1 MKKLV
6 ALVVLIPIVFLLSGC
21 FKTISVTYTSPV
33 NGATEVQINATIIWT
48 AKNAT
53 LFDVYFG
60 TDANPPLLSPNQTA
74 MTYSPA
80 MLNPGTTYCW
90 KVVAKDGERQKEGP
104 LWSFTTGSAPSDL
117 NYTGPANNSTD
128 RPLDTTLNWTCVGA
142 TSYDVYFGT
151 DANPPLVSIGQAGSS
166 YSPGPLAP
174 GTTYHWKVIAKN
186 AFGELAGATWKF
198 TTGSAPSDLN
208 YTGPANNSTDRPL
221 DTTLNWTCV
230 GATSYDVYFGT
241 NATPPLV
248 SIGQAGSS
256 YSPGPLAPGTTYH
269 WKVIAKNAFGEL
281 AGATWKFTTGSAPS
295 DLNYTGPANNS
306 TDRPL
311 DTTLN
316 WTCVGATSYDVYF
329 GTDANPPL
337 VSIGQAGSSYSP
349 GPLAPGTTYHWKV
362 IAKNAFGELAGATW
376 KFTTMLVIPDG
387 ISISR
392 VVLQKNSDEEIFVHG
407 KNIDNIGGCSLI
419 LTYDS
424 TYLEIDTNKGNN
436 GVVAL
441 NSFNEGLIIV
451 DATTAGTLRID
462 IAFMSAKNISDED
475 IFKIYVKTMNKTGDT
490 QINITGQVLDPSTNP
505 IAVDF
510 TGNTITVE

>member
-104 LWSFTTGSAPSDL
+104 LWSF
-117 NYTGPANNSTD
+117 
-128 RPLDTTLNWTCVGA
+128 
-142 TSYDVYFGT
+142 
-151 DANPPLVSIGQAGSS
+151 
-166 YSPGPLAP
+166 
-174 GTTYHWKVIAKN
+174 K
-186 AFGELAGATWKF
+186 
-198 TTGSAPSDLN
+198 
-208 YTGPANNSTDRPL
+208 
-221 DTTLNWTCV
+221 
-230 GATSYDVYFGT
+230 
-241 NATPPLV
+241 
-248 SIGQAGSS
+248 
-256 YSPGPLAPGTTYH
+256 
-269 WKVIAKNAFGEL
+269 
-281 AGATWKFTTGSAPS
+281 TGSAPS

-392 VVLQKNSDEEIFVHG
+392 VVLQKNSAEEIFVHG

>member
-1 MKKLV
+1 MPELLYESIVIKGGEKMKKLG
-6 ALVVLIPIVFLLSGC
+6 LLLGLIFSIVLFTGC
-21 FKTISVTYTSPV
+21 FKTMSVTYTSPV
-33 NGATEVQINATIIWT
+33 NGATEVQINVVIIWT

-53 LFDVYFG
+53 VFDVYFG
-60 TDANPPLLSPNQTA
+60 TEANPPLLSPNQMA

-80 MLNPGTTYCW
+80 ALNPGTTYHW
-90 KVVAKDGERQKEGP
+90 KVVAKDGDKQKEGP
-104 LWSFTTGSAPSDL
+104 LWSFTTGSAPSNL

-128 RPLDTTLNWTCVGA
+128 RPLDTTLAWTC
-142 TSYDVYFGT
+142 T
-151 DANPPLVSIGQAGSS
+151 
-166 YSPGPLAP
+166 
-174 GTTYHWKVIAKN
+174 
-186 AFGELAGATWKF
+186 
-198 TTGSAPSDLN
+198 
-208 YTGPANNSTDRPL
+208 
-221 DTTLNWTCV
+221 

-248 SIGQAGSS
+248 SA
-256 YSPGPLAPGTTYH
+256 
-269 WKVIAKNAFGEL
+269 
-281 AGATWKFTTGSAPS
+281 
-295 DLNYTGPANNS
+295 
-306 TDRPL
+306 
-311 DTTLN
+311 
-316 WTCVGATSYDVYF
+316 
-329 GTDANPPL
+329 
-337 VSIGQAGSSYSP
+337 GQAGSSYSP

-392 VVLQKNSDEEIFVHG
+392 AVLQKNSDEEIFVHG

-419 LTYDS
+419 ITYDS

-441 NSFNEGLIIV
+441 NSFNGGLIIV
-451 DATTAGTLRID
+451 DATTAGTLKID

-475 IFKIYVKTMNKTGDT
+475 IFKIHIKTMNKTGDT

-505 IAVDF
+505 IAVVF

>member
-1 MKKLV
+1 MEVLFMKKLV
-6 ALVVLIPIVFLLSGC
+6 VVAVLILIIFLLSGC
-21 FKTISVTYTSPV
+21 FETISVTYTSPV
-33 NGATEVQINATIIWT
+33 NGATEVQINVVIIWT

-53 LFDVYFG
+53 VFDVYFG
-60 TDANPPLLSPNQTA
+60 TEANPPLLSPNQTA

-80 MLNPGTTYCW
+80 ALNPGTTYHW
-90 KVVAKDGERQKEGP
+90 KVVAKDGDKQKEGP

-128 RPLDTTLNWTCVGA
+128 RPLDTTLAWTCTRA
-142 TSYDVYFGT
+142 
-151 DANPPLVSIGQAGSS
+151 A
-166 YSPGPLAP
+166 
-174 GTTYHWKVIAKN
+174 
-186 AFGELAGATWKF
+186 
-198 TTGSAPSDLN
+198 
-208 YTGPANNSTDRPL
+208 
-221 DTTLNWTCV
+221 
-230 GATSYDVYFGT
+230 SYDVYFGT

-248 SIGQAGSS
+248 SA
-256 YSPGPLAPGTTYH
+256 
-269 WKVIAKNAFGEL
+269 
-281 AGATWKFTTGSAPS
+281 
-295 DLNYTGPANNS
+295 
-306 TDRPL
+306 
-311 DTTLN
+311 
-316 WTCVGATSYDVYF
+316 
-329 GTDANPPL
+329 
-337 VSIGQAGSSYSP
+337 GQAGSSYSP

-392 VVLQKNSDEEIFVHG
+392 AVLQKNSDEEIFVHG

-419 LTYDS
+419 ITYDS

-441 NSFNEGLIIV
+441 NSFNGGLIIV
-451 DATTAGTLRID
+451 DATTAGTLKID

-475 IFKIYVKTMNKTGDT
+475 IFKIHIKTMNKTGDT

-505 IAVDF
+505 IAVVF

>member
-1 MKKLV
+1 
-6 ALVVLIPIVFLLSGC
+6 
-21 FKTISVTYTSPV
+21 
-33 NGATEVQINATIIWT
+33 
-48 AKNAT
+48 
-53 LFDVYFG
+53 
-60 TDANPPLLSPNQTA
+60 
-74 MTYSPA
+74 

-151 DANPPLVSIGQAGSS
+151 NATPPLVSIGQAGSS

-281 AGATWKFTTGSAPS
+281 AGATWKFTT
-295 DLNYTGPANNS
+295 
-306 TDRPL
+306 
-311 DTTLN
+311 
-316 WTCVGATSYDVYF
+316 
-329 GTDANPPL
+329 
-337 VSIGQAGSSYSP
+337 
-349 GPLAPGTTYHWKV
+349 
-362 IAKNAFGELAGATW
+362 
-376 KFTTMLVIPDG
+376 
-387 ISISR
+387 
-392 VVLQKNSDEEIFVHG
+392 
-407 KNIDNIGGCSLI
+407 
-419 LTYDS
+419 
-424 TYLEIDTNKGNN
+424 
-436 GVVAL
+436 
-441 NSFNEGLIIV
+441 
-451 DATTAGTLRID
+451 
-462 IAFMSAKNISDED
+462 
-475 IFKIYVKTMNKTGDT
+475 
-490 QINITGQVLDPSTNP
+490 
-505 IAVDF
+505 
-510 TGNTITVE
+510 

>member
-1 MKKLV
+1 MPELLYESIVIKGGEKMKKLG
-6 ALVVLIPIVFLLSGC
+6 LLLGLIFSIVLFTGC
-21 FKTISVTYTSPV
+21 FKTMSVTYTSPV
-33 NGATEVQINATIIWT
+33 NGATEVQINVVIIWT

-53 LFDVYFG
+53 VFDVYFG
-60 TDANPPLLSPNQTA
+60 TEANPPLLSPNQMA

-80 MLNPGTTYCW
+80 ALNPGTTYHW
-90 KVVAKDGERQKEGP
+90 KVVAKDGDKQKEGP
-104 LWSFTTGSAPSDL
+104 LWSFTTGSAPSNL

-128 RPLDTTLNWTCVGA
+128 RPLDTTLAWTCTGA

-151 DANPPLVSIGQAGSS
+151 NATPPLVSAGQAGSS

-198 TTGSAPSDLN
+198 TTGSAPSNLN
-208 YTGPANNSTDRPL
+208 YTGPGNNSTDRPL
-221 DTTLNWTCV
+221 DTTLNWTCT
-230 GATSYDVYFGT
+230 GATGYDVYFGT

-248 SIGQAGSS
+248 SA
-256 YSPGPLAPGTTYH
+256 
-269 WKVIAKNAFGEL
+269 
-281 AGATWKFTTGSAPS
+281 
-295 DLNYTGPANNS
+295 
-306 TDRPL
+306 
-311 DTTLN
+311 
-316 WTCVGATSYDVYF
+316 
-329 GTDANPPL
+329 
-337 VSIGQAGSSYSP
+337 GQAGSSYSP

-392 VVLQKNSDEEIFVHG
+392 AVLQKNSDEEVFVHG

-419 LTYDS
+419 ITYDS

-441 NSFNEGLIIV
+441 NSFNGGLIIV
-451 DATTAGTLRID
+451 DATTAGTLKID

-475 IFKIYVKTMNKTGDT
+475 IFKIHIKTMNKTGDT

-505 IAVDF
+505 IAVVF